1 MLTETWW
8 KKVSIQRKSKDIL
21 KQIALFLLVFKN
33 ILLFQISFSLTAI
46 LREKYMYTSHI
57 SLAQNTWSPQW
68 YTYCTDVCIL
78 IHHYHLMSKVYTRIH
93 SWGYI
98 YVLCLTAQS
107 CLTLCDPVD
116 CSLPG
121 SFVHG
126 DSPGK
131 NTRVGCHALL
141 QGFLPTQGSNPG
153 LSHCRQ
159 ILYCVSHQGSPLDFL
174 KKHLR
179 FRNSPLLQQS
189 FKVFRENRQF

>member
-1 MLTETWW
+1 
-8 KKVSIQRKSKDIL
+8 
-21 KQIALFLLVFKN
+21 
-33 ILLFQISFSLTAI
+33 
-46 LREKYMYTSHI
+46 MYTSHI
-57 SLAQNTWSPQW
+57 SWAQNTWSLQW
-68 YTYCTDVCIL
+68 YIYCIDERIL
-78 IHHYHLMSKVYTRIH
+78 IHHYHLRSIVYTRIH
-93 SWGYI
+93 SWGYTFC
-98 YVLCLTAQS
+98 VLRLTAQS

-159 ILYCVSHQGSPLDFL
+159 ILYHVSHQGSPLDFL

-189 FKVFRENRQF
+189 FKVFRENRQFQQKEVSCVFFIQALHLSSCFSNFFKYDTLFLHHILYFVNLLLHIF

>member
-1 MLTETWW
+1 MGYSLWGH
-8 KKVSIQRKSKDIL
+8 KVLDTAERLNHHEQQRTYSSTYWVKFTYRCNPHGSRGRL
-21 KQIALFLLVFKN
+21 YLV
-33 ILLFQISFSLTAI
+33 S
-46 LREKYMYTSHI
+46 
-57 SLAQNTWSPQW
+57 
-68 YTYCTDVCIL
+68 
-78 IHHYHLMSKVYTRIH
+78 
-93 SWGYI
+93 
-98 YVLCLTAQS
+98 QS
-107 CLTLCDPVD
+107 CLTHCDPMD

-159 ILYCVSHQGSPLDFL
+159 ILYHVSHQGSPLDFL